1 MITPLETIALAGL
14 AAWLALAV
22 DRGRAFPRE
31 AFLPAD
37 PARPPAPAPRVTA
50 VVPARDE
57 AAVLPQTLP
66 ALLEQDLPLARVIL
80 VDDGSTDGTAAVACH
95 LAREVGEEER
105 LSVVRSCA
113 TPDGWAGKVW
123 AQQAGIA
130 AAEPAESEWFLLT
143 DADVRHRPAAVRAL
157 LAKAAEGYDL
167 VSVMA
172 RLSAASFWER
182 LLVPPFVFFFHLLYP
197 FRKVASP
204 RSRVAAAA
212 GGCMLVSRAALERAG
227 GVEAV
232 RGAVIDDVSLAK
244 AVAAAGGRLWLGF
257 DPEIVSVR
265 PYRGLGG
272 LWRMVK
278 RSAFVQL
285 EHRVDLLLGTLV
297 ALALL
302 VVAPPVVAAASL
314 AGLPAAEAAARA
326 SLVRALAAALLTWGL
341 EARAVLPYVR
351 HHRVPVGYALA
362 FPAAA
367 LLYGLM
373 TLDSARSHWAG
384 PGAEWKGRVYKAPG
398 T

>member
-14 AAWLALAV
+14 AAWLALALSH
-22 DRGRAFPRE
+22 GRAFPRE
-31 AFLPAD
+31 AFLAPR
-37 PARPPAPAPRVTA
+37 PARPDGPAPRVTA

-57 AAVLPQTLP
+57 ARMLPQTLP
-66 ALLEQDLPLARVIL
+66 ALLEQDLPLARVIV
-80 VDDGSTDGTAAVACH
+80 VDDGSSDGTAAVACH

-105 LSVVRSCA
+105 LTVVRSCA

-123 AQQAGIA
+123 AQRAGIA

-172 RLSAASFWER
+172 RLSSVSLWER

-212 GGCMLVSRAALERAG
+212 GGCILVSRAALERAG

-272 LWRMVK
+272 LWKMVK

-314 AGLPAAEAAARA
+314 LGLPAAEGAAQA
-326 SLVRALAAALLTWGL
+326 SLVRALAAALLTWAL

-351 HHRVPVGYALA
+351 HHRVPVRYALA

-373 TLDSARSHWAG
+373 TLDSARAHWVG
-384 PGAEWKGRVYKAPG
+384 RGAEWKGRVYRAG